1 MPADSPDGARE
12 FPIKIADDFLM
23 KNSLLCDEATRDIDD
38 LLFTIINKS
47 DVNAQPLLCLR
58 CRISHPIY
66 LKLLNLHHKYK
77 NQYFELEKADMASIL
92 LEDSGE
98 IHSRGSQVTDSYS
111 RKPSRKL
118 LNWDVFLEIENEGY
132 RPFGVEIIQT
142 FNPERGAN
150 LSTWAQRKVLGNS
163 ELKKYFRSSGLILIS
178 PWALIADTSTRRVKK
193 ACDAYGIWGQE
204 AKALEQI
211 HTSYLIHYPEAKERY
226 RKSNGKNYGWEPDIQ
241 FLQSLI
247 PKQDSDEQLR
257 KLDQVIRNF
266 IVRKKNIFNLKVEE
280 VDKCSGLC
288 DLVGGDNDTNND
300 DNEALIESI
309 ASVLNTKALPIL
321 KETIDRDSLK
331 WEEKP
336 ERKMVWELYSQGF
349 SQREI
354 ASRCKKG
361 QSFVSKLLKEKQ
373 LTESIAQESALELI
387 QLPGFRSTSKDP
399 EAVDRMIEA
408 LRIHLTSSEQQG
420 SRTPL
425 CQWISEIINL

>member
-1 MPADSPDGARE
+1 M
-12 FPIKIADDFLM
+12 
-23 KNSLLCDEATRDIDD
+23 
-38 LLFTIINKS
+38 
-47 DVNAQPLLCLR
+47 
-58 CRISHPIY
+58 
-66 LKLLNLHHKYK
+66 
-77 NQYFELEKADMASIL
+77 
-92 LEDSGE
+92 
-98 IHSRGSQVTDSYS
+98 
-111 RKPSRKL
+111 
-118 LNWDVFLEIENEGY
+118 
-132 RPFGVEIIQT
+132 
-142 FNPERGAN
+142 
-150 LSTWAQRKVLGNS
+150 
-163 ELKKYFRSSGLILIS
+163 
-178 PWALIADTSTRRVKK
+178 
-193 ACDAYGIWGQE
+193 
-204 AKALEQI
+204 
-211 HTSYLIHYPEAKERY
+211 IHYPKAKERY
-226 RKSNGKNYGWEPDIQ
+226 RKSKGKNYGWEPDIQ

-288 DLVGGDNDTNND
+288 DLIGGDNDTNND

-387 QLPGFRSTSKDP
+387 QLPGFRSISKDP

-408 LRIHLTSSEQQG
+408 LRVHLTSSEQQG

-425 CQWISEIINL
+425 CQWISEIINS